1 MAEKILIVDDDAE
14 TLRLVGLMLQR
25 QGYQVVSASNGA
37 QAIQMVTAEK
47 PDLVILDVMMPD
59 IDGFQVTQQLR
70 ANPETAYVS
79 ILMFTA
85 KSQVEDKVV
94 GYEAGVDDYLTK
106 PIHPAELTAHVRSL
120 LARGKTR
127 PGGAKSDRGYTLG
140 VIAPRGGMGASSL
153 VLNLGIALHTAMS
166 TEVVA
171 AELRPGQG
179 SWAIDLGFAK
189 PTGLNNLLRR
199 KPAEITASVIEQELV
214 RTTLGPRLL
223 MASNDMKDVEL
234 IAASAQMQAILQN
247 LPTLSPITLL
257 DFGHNVL
264 PNFESLM
271 AFCTEVIVLS
281 EPFPISIQRSRLLM
295 DELAA
300 LGFGK
305 SKLMSVVVLNRVR
318 ADMQLSIPQ
327 MQEMLGVNP
336 LVVIPPAPEQA
347 YQAGLRN
354 IPLINVQ
361 PDGLVAL
368 QFKKLAEIYSERIQT
383 K

>member
-127 PGGAKSDRGYTLG
+127 PGGAKSERGYTLA
-140 VIAPRGGMGASSL
+140 VLAPRGGMGASSL
-153 VLNLGIALHTAMS
+153 VLNLSLALHTAS
-166 TEVVA
+166 GSEVVA

-189 PTGLNNLLRR
+189 PTGLNNLLNR

-305 SKLMSVVVLNRVR
+305 SKLMSVVVFNRVR

-368 QFKKLAEIYSERIQT
+368 QFKKLAEIYTERIQT